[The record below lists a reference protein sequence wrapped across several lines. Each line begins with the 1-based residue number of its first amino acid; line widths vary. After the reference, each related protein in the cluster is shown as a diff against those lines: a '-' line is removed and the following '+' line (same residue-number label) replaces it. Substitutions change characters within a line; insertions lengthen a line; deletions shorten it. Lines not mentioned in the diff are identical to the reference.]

1 MCRHGRSGF
10 VGAQKLKDGM
20 QLQNLKQLNGCCKC
34 YCYSQRGRSSIT
46 QSKLASRAMG
56 IGQPSVS
63 LWRLREQ
70 DATKVSDSVIKID
83 RSVADWVNI
92 SVGWDQ
98 FPFEPNLSK
107 KISGK
112 IDGSI
117 SPLCPDRVPLCPAA
131 ARSSSSLGQ
140 RQRCPGSHTSESQES
155 LGHKWK

>member
-1 MCRHGRSGF
+1 MLLLFTTWSLFDC
-10 VGAQKLKDGM
+10 
-20 QLQNLKQLNGCCKC
+20 
-34 YCYSQRGRSSIT
+34 SIKT
-46 QSKLASRAMG
+46 CFEST
-56 IGQPSVS
+56 GQPSVS
-63 LWRLREQ
+63 LWRLRDQ

-131 ARSSSSLGQ
+131 ARWSSSLGQ
-140 RQRCPGSHTSESQES
+140 RQHCLGSHRSESQES
-155 LGHKWK
+155 LLGSQAKVAILFLSQDFKWRREMEVAKKRSYNCNLYCI